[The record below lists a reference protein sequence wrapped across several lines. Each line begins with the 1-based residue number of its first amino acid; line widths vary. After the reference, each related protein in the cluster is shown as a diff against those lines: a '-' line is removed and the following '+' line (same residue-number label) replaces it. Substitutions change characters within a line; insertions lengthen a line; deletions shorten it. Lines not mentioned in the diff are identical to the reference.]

1 MENLGGDYSYGS
13 DALGNLSYPSSSS
26 HSSDVTDT
34 RQDSHQNYP
43 HLRHSNMGAHQHSVP
58 SSRGAAD
65 PTSRDMPRFH
75 MAYPQ
80 NININF
86 NMGAIPGLTTP
97 ELLQQI
103 LGVQQQVGGNRLP
116 NISTFNSMLP
126 FFQQS
131 NYSSA
136 LVADRV
142 EALPAFNSIL
152 ASASGMA
159 MNMNMNLSNT
169 YMSQQ
174 TSPHTLQSG
183 TNDASDACIS
193 SFPVPMLTIEAAVT
207 GMQGTQTTSS
217 VLQSNVSSYAGNQHQ
232 SVIQSPQQG
241 TKNSNSRFDRQSGA
255 MQFPPLNVPSV
266 PHPSGYFDRL
276 ESGQSG
282 TSSSQYHV
290 SGARIN
296 STTASLQHASQ
307 DIPVNFKSDEEQP
320 LTNQDYQSSIQT
332 KRNIIQD
339 YVPKPDSFNL
349 PSFGAFKTRLQDSER
364 AKVKK
369 NMPETSSKG
378 GGNTKTTPT
387 ELMQQCPGLQSSS
400 QLENTASDAKKIG
413 SYDFT
418 PSGASTPKLIRSKTL
433 NMPNNSES
441 RKGSVGVH
449 TEGDKANNEGKE
461 NQTVQFLFKG
471 KLETKDKSK
480 DSDEEPP
487 TDTESI
493 LGYSMDKSKRE
504 SLSTSAISDDQQ
516 KHYVLDHRI
525 SKSMFASQDTP
536 PKKRKQNWATR
547 DIAEDMVR
555 KESELVQKESLKMVF
570 KLTQSSKQRPE
581 GEDKD
586 GDGDDEADDDDD
598 DDDNDDDDDYNRLQN
613 FQIQPSKLNR
623 EDDFSD
629 YSEDEDLIRPIS
641 DRDENSF
648 KGLFKDLDD
657 GNEETP
663 AGKKIKRSPSHPF
676 AITSPSYND
685 ASAKAV
691 MTTTVADNATI
702 VTISIMSK
710 GSSLLVPQIVGSE
723 AAKGGIVSVVNL
735 GKSETRT
742 GEGSEIDTE
751 AKDVEK
757 VGVQKTSIMSKLKIT
772 QKEKEKE
779 EKQCNAVDENELE
792 KVEINIKID
801 DEQCIVHGEQKRWQ
815 CRLCPK
821 SYTTKHNL
829 VTHILDHS
837 GIKPHL
843 CMMCGKY
850 FKQLSHLNTHMLTHD
865 NVKPHKCHICSKGFT
880 QISHLK
886 RHHAVHL
893 DSKPYICDI
902 CGRGFAYPSELRAHK
917 EKHAFGKDRCL
928 ECGEEFPSQKELR
941 QHMLTHEHCS
951 DLTCK
956 HCNKIFRFPSQLKDH
971 MITHAGSRPYIC
983 AECGMDFMKEHHL
996 KAHQFTHT
1004 GLRPFNCPHCGRSF
1018 NQKANMQRHML
1029 IHNAQRS
1036 FKCEECGKTFT
1047 QPQTLKAHMV
1057 VHADK
1062 KPYSCKFCG
1071 KQFGRLHNLQGHL
1084 HMHNNSKP
1092 YVCFC
1097 GSSFTLKG
1105 NLNRH
1110 KKVKHGLNETTESM
1124 EEEAVNFLS
1133 ELSAER
1139 AKVEVSDD
1147 PEEETRV
1154 SDVSMEAKSPKKGR
1168 KSIPRKIE
1176 RRDETSEAYN
1186 TDSEGEVEADEEI
1199 KEEAEEDFT
1208 SRYFQPLVSTDS
1220 TVEKHQSRRK
1230 SKRTVKVEEEVEDDD
1245 FEEYHSFNI
1254 GETDREGH
1262 LQTEPKIT
1270 DATVSENLHKKEGR
1284 RKRKKDESTESEK
1297 SKEKRPKRSINNIET
1312 DSNVEPK
1319 YLRRKVKK
1327 EEYDNSSPNNSNVD
1341 GVHKFQNKKVTK
1353 STDWVDEELSVS
1365 ESETFQ
1371 KEDSDA
1377 EWNPSSDSF
1386 SISTRSRRK
1395 SQPKGEKLDSLI
1407 ASKFKKA

>member
-1 MENLGGDYSYGS
+1 MENLGSEYSYGS
-13 DALGNLSYPSSSS
+13 DALSNLSYPSTLTSS
-26 HSSDVTDT
+26 HSSDVTES
-34 RQDSHQNYP
+34 RQDGHQNYP
-43 HLRHSNMGAHQHSVP
+43 HLRHGNMGAHQHSIP

-65 PTSRDMPRFH
+65 PTSLDIPRFH
-75 MAYPQ
+75 VAYPQ

-103 LGVQQQVGGNRLP
+103 LGVQQQVGGNRLT
-116 NISTFNSMLP
+116 NISTYNSMLP
-126 FFQQS
+126 FLQQS
-131 NYSSA
+131 NYSNS

-152 ASASGMA
+152 SSASGMA
-159 MNMNMNLSNT
+159 MNMNM

-174 TSPHTLQSG
+174 TSSQALQSR
-183 TNDASDACIS
+183 TNDASDAGIS
-193 SFPVPMLTIEAAVT
+193 SFPVSLSALEAAVT

-217 VLQSNVSSYAGNQHQ
+217 ILQSNVASYTGNQHQ
-232 SVIQSPQQG
+232 SVIQSPQHV
-241 TKNSNSRFDRQSGA
+241 TKDANSRFDRQTGG

-266 PHPSGYFDRL
+266 PHLSGYFDRL

-282 TSSSQYHV
+282 TSSSQYHAA
-290 SGARIN
+290 GTRIN
-296 STTASLQHASQ
+296 ATTASLQHTSQ
-307 DIPVNFKSDEEQP
+307 NIIPENFKSEEEQS

-349 PSFGAFKTRLQDSER
+349 PSFEAFKTQIHDSER

-369 NMPETSSKG
+369 NMPETNVKG
-378 GGNTKTTPT
+378 GGDTKTTST
-387 ELMQQCPGLQSSS
+387 ELMQKSPGLRNSS
-400 QLENTASDAKKIG
+400 QFENTASDAKQMG
-413 SYDFT
+413 PFNFT
-418 PSGASTPKLIRSKTL
+418 PSSASSPKLMRNKTS
-433 NMPNNSES
+433 NMLYNSES
-441 RKGSVGVH
+441 RKVLVGVH
-449 TEGDKANNEGKE
+449 TEGDKTNNEGKE
-461 NQTVQFLFKG
+461 NQTVHFLFKG

-480 DSDEEPP
+480 DFDEEPP

-493 LGYSMDKSKRE
+493 LGYSIDKSKIE
-504 SLSTSAISDDQQ
+504 SLSTGDDQQ
-516 KHYVLDHRI
+516 KQYGSEHRV
-525 SKSMFASQDTP
+525 SKGMFVSHDTP
-536 PKKRKQNWATR
+536 PKKRKQNWASR
-547 DIAEDMVR
+547 DNAEEVVKKDS
-555 KESELVQKESLKMVF
+555 ESFQKESLKMVI
-570 KLTQSSKQRPE
+570 KLTHGSSKRH
-581 GEDKD
+581 GEEKD
-586 GDGDDEADDDDD
+586 GDGDDEAE
-598 DDDNDDDDDYNRLQN
+598 DDDYSRLQS
-613 FQIQPSKLNR
+613 FQIQPSKFDKV
-623 EDDFSD
+623 EDYSD
-629 YSEDEDLIRPIS
+629 YSEDEDPIRCVS
-641 DRDENSF
+641 DKDENSF
-648 KGLFKDLDD
+648 KGLFKDLDES
-657 GNEETP
+657 NEETP
-663 AGKKIKRSPSHPF
+663 AGKKVKRSPSHPF

-702 VTISIMSK
+702 ITISIMSK
-710 GSSLLVPQIVGSE
+710 GSSALVPQIVSSE

-742 GEGSEIDTE
+742 GEGREKDAE

-928 ECGEEFPSQKELR
+928 ECGEEFPSSKELR

-1036 FKCEECGKTFT
+1036 FKCEVCGKTFT

-1186 TDSEGEVEADEEI
+1186 TDSELEAEEER

-1208 SRYFQPLVSTDS
+1208 SRYFQPLVSADPP
-1220 TVEKHQSRRK
+1220 VERRHSRRK
-1230 SKRTVKVEEEVEDDD
+1230 SKRTIKVEEEVEDDD

-1254 GETDREGH
+1254 GETDCEGN

-1270 DATVSENLHKKEGR
+1270 DDTVSENQPIREGR

-1297 SKEKRPKRSINNIET
+1297 SKEKRFKRSSNNIEI

-1319 YLRRKVKK
+1319 YLRKKVKK
-1327 EEYDNSSPNNSNVD
+1327 EESDSSSPTNSNAD
-1341 GVHKFQNKKVTK
+1341 GAFKSQRRKATK
-1353 STDWVDEELSVS
+1353 STVWVDEESSVS
-1365 ESETFQ
+1365 ESEVFL
-1371 KEDSDA
+1371 KDDSDA
-1377 EWNPSSDSF
+1377 EWNPSLDSF
-1386 SISTRSRRK
+1386 SVSTRSRRK
-1395 SQPKGEKLDSLI
+1395 SQPKGENLDSLI